1 LDLEGVHSDVV
12 LGDNE
17 PKEASSSDTKDT
29 LEGVQA
35 DIILATSLKN
45 NAKVV

>member
-1 LDLEGVHSDVV
+1 LDLEGVHSDAL
-12 LGDNE
+12 LGENE
-17 PKEASSSDTKDT
+17 PEDAPKSDTEET

-45 NAKVV
+45 DA

>member
-1 LDLEGVHSDVV
+1 M
-12 LGDNE
+12 LGENV
-17 PKEASSSDTKDT
+17 PKKSSGGDAKYT

-45 NAKVV
+45 DS

>member
-1 LDLEGVHSDVV
+1 M

-17 PKEASSSDTKDT
+17 PKEVPDSDAKDT

-35 DIILATSLKN
+35 DIILATSLEN
-45 NAKVV
+45 DA